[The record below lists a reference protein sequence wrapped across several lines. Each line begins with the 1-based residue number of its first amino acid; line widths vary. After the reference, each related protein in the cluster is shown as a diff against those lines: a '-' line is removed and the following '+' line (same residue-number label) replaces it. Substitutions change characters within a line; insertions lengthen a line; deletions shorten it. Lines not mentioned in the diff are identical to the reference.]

1 MDHDSLVQSVG
12 IILGS
17 LFPGSLFSSHVT
29 MIIETNL
36 TGNPEIKPRGTF
48 GRILENGVAM
58 GPASRFALQVWYH
71 HDVGSQEAASQ

>member
-1 MDHDSLVQSVG
+1 MCIYIYIYIHLC
-12 IILGS
+12 IHM
-17 LFPGSLFSSHVT
+17 F
-29 MIIETNL
+29 IENNI

>member
-1 MDHDSLVQSVG
+1 MPAG
-12 IILGS
+12 EG
-17 LFPGSLFSSHVT
+17 PGRG
-29 MIIETNL
+29 E
-36 TGNPEIKPRGTF
+36 PPRGVAAGGRRLLYYISLKQILPVMSNKKRRETF

>member
-1 MDHDSLVQSVG
+1 MYVY
-12 IILGS
+12 IYIYIYIL
-17 LFPGSLFSSHVT
+17 L
-29 MIIETNL
+29 IEINL

>member
-1 MDHDSLVQSVG
+1 MNYNSLK
-12 IILGS
+12 IIL
-17 LFPGSLFSSHVT
+17 PV
-29 MIIETNL
+29 MWNKNIWE
-36 TGNPEIKPRGTF
+36 TF